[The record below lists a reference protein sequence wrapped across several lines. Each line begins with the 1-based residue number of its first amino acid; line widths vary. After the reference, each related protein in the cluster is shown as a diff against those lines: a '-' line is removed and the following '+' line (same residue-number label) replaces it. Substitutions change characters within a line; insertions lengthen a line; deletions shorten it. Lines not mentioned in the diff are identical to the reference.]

1 MTTTVASPP
10 PSQRPLPRRKLSR
23 RTIQQNILGYLWISP
38 WLLGF
43 FFFTFGP
50 MLASL
55 GFSFTNYRVINEAR
69 WIGLENYRYALLED
83 GLFWDSL
90 AITFYYMLVSVPLG
104 LLGSLFLAILLNQ
117 RLRGET
123 WFRTFFFLPSLTPL
137 AAAAILWIWILHP
150 EVGLL
155 NYLLAL
161 IGIDGPP
168 WLGSTRWAM
177 PSIVII
183 TLWTSI
189 GGGRMI
195 IFLAGLQGVP
205 SELYEAAVIDGA
217 GEWAKFRYI
226 TIPMIS
232 PAIFFNLVLGIIG
245 ALQVFTTA
253 YITTRGGPGRA
264 TWFFALHIY
273 TNAFEYFDM
282 GYAST
287 LSLMLFLVLL
297 VFTIIQMRLS
307 DKWVYYAGG

>member
-1 MTTTVASPP
+1 
-10 PSQRPLPRRKLSR
+10 
-23 RTIQQNILGYLWISP
+23 
-38 WLLGF
+38 LGF
-43 FFFTFGP
+43 LFFTFGP

-69 WIGLENYRYALLED
+69 WIGLENYRYAFTED
-83 GLFWDSL
+83 NLFWSSL
-90 AITFYYMLVSVPLG
+90 AITFYFMLASVPLG
-104 LLGSLFLAILLNQ
+104 LLGSLLLAILLNQ

-137 AAAAILWIWILHP
+137 VAAAILWIWILHP

-155 NYLLAL
+155 NYLLSL
-161 IGIDGPP
+161 VGIDGPP
-168 WLGSTRWAM
+168 WLGSSRWAM

-205 SELYEAAVIDGA
+205 QELYEAAVIDGA
-217 GEWAKFRYI
+217 GDWAKFRYI

-253 YITTRGGPGRA
+253 YVTTRGGPGRA

-287 LSLMLFLVLL
+287 LSLILFVILL

-307 DKWVYYAGG
+307 DKWVYYAGS

>member
-1 MTTTVASPP
+1 MTTTIASPP
-10 PSQRPLPRRKLSR
+10 ASRRKLSR
-23 RTIQQNILGYLWISP
+23 RVVHQNILGYLWISP

-43 FFFTFGP
+43 LFFTFGP

-69 WIGLENYRYALLED
+69 WIGLENYRYALFED
-83 GLFWDSL
+83 NLFWNSL
-90 AITFYYMLVSVPLG
+90 AITFYYMLASVPLG
-104 LLGSLFLAILLNQ
+104 LLGSLLLAILLNQ

-123 WFRTFFFLPSLTPL
+123 LFRTFFFLPSLTPL
-137 AAAAILWIWILHP
+137 VAAAILWIWILHP

-155 NYLLAL
+155 NYLLSL
-161 IGIDGPP
+161 VGIDGPP
-168 WLGSTRWAM
+168 WLGSSRWAM
-177 PSIVII
+177 PSIVLI

-205 SELYEAAVIDGA
+205 QELYEAAVIDGA
-217 GEWAKFRYI
+217 GDWAKFRFI

-253 YITTRGGPGRA
+253 YVTTRGGPGRA

-287 LSLMLFLVLL
+287 LSLILFVILL
-297 VFTIIQMRLS
+297 IFTIIQMRLS
-307 DKWVYYAGG
+307 DRWVYYAGG

>member
-1 MTTTVASPP
+1 MTTTVASLP
-10 PSQRPLPRRKLSR
+10 PSRRKLSP
-23 RTIQQNILGYLWISP
+23 RTVRQNLLGYLWISP

-43 FFFTFGP
+43 LFFTFRP

-55 GFSFTNYRVINEAR
+55 GFSFTNYRIINDAR
-69 WIGLENYRYALLED
+69 WIGLENYRYAFMDDE
-83 GLFWDSL
+83 LFWSSL
-90 AITFYYMLVSVPLG
+90 AITFYYMIVSVPLG
-104 LLGSLFLAILLNQ
+104 LLGSLLLALLLNQ

-123 WFRTFFFLPSLTPL
+123 WYRTFFFLPSLTPL
-137 AAAAILWIWILHP
+137 VAAAILWIWILHP

-155 NYLLAL
+155 NYLLSL
-161 IGIDGPP
+161 VGIDGPP
-168 WLGSTRWAM
+168 WLGSSRWAM
-177 PSIVII
+177 PSIILI

-205 SELYEAAVIDGA
+205 QELYEAAVIDGA

-232 PAIFFNLVLGIIG
+232 PAIFFNLVLGIIA

-253 YITTRGGPGRA
+253 YVTTRGGPGRA

-287 LSLMLFLVLL
+287 LALVLFVIL
-297 VFTIIQMRLS
+297 LGFTILQMRLS
-307 DKWVYYAGG
+307 DKWVYYAGS

>member
-1 MTTTVASPP
+1 MTTTIASPP
-10 PSQRPLPRRKLSR
+10 FNRRRLSR
-23 RTIQQNILGYLWISP
+23 RTLRQNMLGYLWISP

-43 FFFTFGP
+43 LFFTFGP

-55 GFSFTNYRVINEAR
+55 GFSFTNYRVINDVR
-69 WIGLENYRYALLED
+69 WIGVENYRYAFFED
-83 GLFWDSL
+83 DLFWKSL
-90 AITFYYMLVSVPLG
+90 LITFYYMVASVPLG
-104 LLGSLFLAILLNQ
+104 LLGSLLLAVLLNQ

-137 AAAAILWIWILHP
+137 VAAAILWIWILHP
-150 EVGLL
+150 QVGLL
-155 NYLLAL
+155 NYLLSL
-161 IGIDGPP
+161 VGIDGPP
-168 WLGSTRWAM
+168 WLGSSRWAM
-177 PSIVII
+177 PSIVLI

-205 SELYEAAVIDGA
+205 QELYEAAVIDGA
-217 GEWAKFRYI
+217 GEWAKFRYV

-232 PAIFFNLVLGIIG
+232 PAIFFNLVLGIIA

-253 YITTRGGPGRA
+253 YVTTRGGPGRA

-287 LSLMLFLVLL
+287 LSLVLFVILL
-297 VFTIIQMRLS
+297 IFTIIQMRLS
-307 DKWVYYAGG
+307 DKWVFYAGS